1 MWDLKH
7 LKAKIGATK
16 NIRKITSALEIIAT
30 LKLQKTKK
38 KTEALRNYVD
48 HLLQT
53 LMIIQEQINLYTGT
67 KREHDED
74 EIEEILP
81 ELHIIIGTE
90 KWLCGSLNAILNK
103 EVHQQLAP
111 HKKSIHL
118 YTIWNKAH
126 QFFSKHWYTIVWKLH
141 LVDDINHSHIE
152 AVSEVIDNH
161 YEEDKYSKIVVH
173 YNYFKNT
180 MKYIPT
186 HMQLY
191 PLHKST
197 HAQKVASSIW
207 LMDTFWSP
215 KQEPKEYIME
225 PNIYTLKTAAQEALS
240 RYIVY
245 AWVLQNK
252 TSEFASRMIAMK
264 WAKDN
269 ATAIVDDL
277 TIAYNKA
284 RQDSITQ
291 EVLEI
296 VGAKSVIEN
305 M

>member
-1 MWDLKH
+1 MWDLKG
-7 LKAKIGATK
+7 LKAKIWSTK
-16 NIRKITSALEIIAT
+16 NIRKITGALEIIAT

-53 LMIIQEQINLYTGT
+53 LMVIQEQINLYSEN
-67 KREHDED
+67 KHHEKED
-74 EIEEILP
+74 IPSHLP
-81 ELHIIIGTE
+81 ELHIVIGSE

-103 EVHQQLAP
+103 EVHQLLAP
-111 HKKSIHL
+111 HKKTIHL
-118 YTIWNKAH
+118 FTIGNKAH
-126 QFFSKHWYTIVWKLH
+126 QFFSKQWYNIVWTLQ

-152 AVSEVIDNH
+152 SVSNVIDTH
-161 YEEDKYSKIVVH
+161 YEEDKYAKIVVH

-191 PLHKST
+191 PLHKSIE
-197 HAQKVASSIW
+197 AQKVSSSKW
-207 LMDTFWSP
+207 LLDMMWGP
-215 KQEPKEYIME
+215 KKQMNEYIME
-225 PNIYTLKTAAQEALS
+225 PNTHALKIAAQEAIS

-245 AWVLQNK
+245 SWVLQNK

-269 ATAIVDDL
+269 ANAIVDDL

-296 VGAKSVIEN
+296 VWAKSVIEA